1 MKDPFFLM
9 VAIMTVRT
17 AARFML
23 WMRTALL
30 FIIAFIIVVLFI
42 ITHEIS
48 PLFPFIME
56 QELIFHYGN
65 YCHPFY
71 NDGVNH

>member
-1 MKDPFFLM
+1 M
-9 VAIMTVRT
+9 VAIVTVRT

-30 FIIAFIIVVLFI
+30 FIVTFIIVVLFI

-48 PLFPFIME
+48 PLFLFIME
-56 QELIFHYGN
+56 QELIIHYGN

>member
-1 MKDPFFLM
+1 M
-9 VAIMTVRT
+9 VAIMPVRT
-17 AARFML
+17 TTRFML

-30 FIIAFIIVVLFI
+30 LIVIFIVVILFI

-48 PLFPFIME
+48 PLFPIIME
-56 QELIFHYGN
+56 QELTFHYGN
-65 YCHPFY
+65 YCHPSY

>member
-1 MKDPFFLM
+1 M
-9 VAIMTVRT
+9 VAIMSVRT
-17 AARFML
+17 TTRFML
-23 WMRTALL
+23 RMRTALL
-30 FIIAFIIVVLFI
+30 FIVIFIVVILFI

-48 PLFPFIME
+48 PLFPIIME
-56 QELIFHYGN
+56 QKVIFHYGN

>member
-1 MKDPFFLM
+1 M
-9 VAIMTVRT
+9 VAIMPVRT
-17 AARFML
+17 TTRFML

-30 FIIAFIIVVLFI
+30 FIIIFIVVVLFI
-42 ITHEIS
+42 ITHVIS

-56 QELIFHYGN
+56 QELIFNYGN

>member
-1 MKDPFFLM
+1 M
-9 VAIMTVRT
+9 VAIMSVRT
-17 AARFML
+17 TTRFML
-23 WMRTALL
+23 RMRTALL
-30 FIIAFIIVVLFI
+30 FIVIFIVVILFI

-48 PLFPFIME
+48 PLFPIIME
-56 QELIFHYGN
+56 QEVIFHYGN

>member
-1 MKDPFFLM
+1 M
-9 VAIMTVRT
+9 VAIMPVRT
-17 AARFML
+17 TARFML

-30 FIIAFIIVVLFI
+30 FIVIFVVVVLFI

-56 QELIFHYGN
+56 QELTFHYGN
-65 YCHPFY
+65 YCHLFY

>member
-1 MKDPFFLM
+1 M

-17 AARFML
+17 TTRFML

-30 FIIAFIIVVLFI
+30 LIVIFIVVILFI

-48 PLFPFIME
+48 PLFLFIME
-56 QELIFHYGN
+56 QELTFHYGN
-65 YCHPFY
+65 YCHPSY

>member
-1 MKDPFFLM
+1 MS
-9 VAIMTVRT
+9 VRT
-17 AARFML
+17 TTRFML

-30 FIIAFIIVVLFI
+30 FIVIFIVVILFI

-48 PLFPFIME
+48 PLFLIIME
-56 QELIFHYGN
+56 QEVTFHYGN
-65 YCHPFY
+65 YCHPSY

>member
-1 MKDPFFLM
+1 MI
-9 VAIMTVRT
+9 AIMTVRT
-17 AARFML
+17 ATRFML

-30 FIIAFIIVVLFI
+30 FIVIFIVVILFI

-48 PLFPFIME
+48 PLFLIIME
-56 QELIFHYGN
+56 QEVTFHYGN
-65 YCHPFY
+65 YCHPSY

>member
-1 MKDPFFLM
+1 M
-9 VAIMTVRT
+9 VAIMSVRT
-17 AARFML
+17 TTRFML

-30 FIIAFIIVVLFI
+30 FIVIFIVVILFI

-48 PLFPFIME
+48 PLFLIIME
-56 QELIFHYGN
+56 QEVTFHYGN
-65 YCHPFY
+65 YCHPSY

>member
-1 MKDPFFLM
+1 M

-48 PLFPFIME
+48 PLSLLLWNKSSFFITGIIVSRSIMME
-56 QELIFHYGN
+56 
-65 YCHPFY
+65 
-71 NDGVNH
+71 

>member
-1 MKDPFFLM
+1 M
-9 VAIMTVRT
+9 VAIMPVRT
-17 AARFML
+17 TTRFML

-30 FIIAFIIVVLFI
+30 FIVIFVVVIFFI

-48 PLFPFIME
+48 PLFPIIME

-65 YCHPFY
+65 YCHPSY

>member
-1 MKDPFFLM
+1 M

-30 FIIAFIIVVLFI
+30 FIIAFIIVVLLLLLMKY
-42 ITHEIS
+42 
-48 PLFPFIME
+48 PPVPFYYGTRAH
-56 QELIFHYGN
+56 FHYGN